1 MDEVH
6 DRMADEFFRLGTQ
19 SFGSDGVEV
28 QESPLCVHDYRFRRR
43 LDDRAEIRV
52 RGQARHRANI
62 RTVACE
68 ARIRLPRFHIVNLRC
83 PRPVHKPCSRGPRT
97 VPRSP
102 RLEDATKTAGLV
114 AHELN
119 NLLTVINI
127 NTEFL
132 LESTSENPTSAE
144 ELREIQR
151 AAQRASVLARRLLAS
166 SRREAFDPS
175 ATQTTKK
182 RTPPRGAKA
191 KGSTD
196 GKDRVTET
204 VLLVE
209 DEAAVRGLAKRV
221 LTQRGYRVLEAA
233 DGAIALRLAA
243 GHVGEIDLVLSDV
256 DMPNLGGRGMV
267 EELKELSPDMR
278 VLFMSGYPK
287 EEIFP
292 EPARARRTPYLQKP
306 FTAEALCNEV
316 RSALGYTD

>member
-1 MDEVH
+1 
-6 DRMADEFFRLGTQ
+6 
-19 SFGSDGVEV
+19 
-28 QESPLCVHDYRFRRR
+28 
-43 LDDRAEIRV
+43 
-52 RGQARHRANI
+52 
-62 RTVACE
+62 
-68 ARIRLPRFHIVNLRC
+68 
-83 PRPVHKPCSRGPRT
+83 

-196 GKDRVTET
+196 AKDRITET